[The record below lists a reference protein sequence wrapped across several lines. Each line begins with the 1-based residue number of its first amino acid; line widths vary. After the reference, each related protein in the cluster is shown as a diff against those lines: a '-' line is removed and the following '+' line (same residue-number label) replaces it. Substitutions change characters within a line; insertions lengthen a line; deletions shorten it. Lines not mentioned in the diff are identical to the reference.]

1 MDYLRTTEAKIGID
15 LDRPLREQD
24 PLDRLNDVA
33 NKKRKHVDDIHDF
46 FRANKRLKT
55 LVQYKDHPAG
65 IVLDEPVLCMILYN
79 SYHRHDFITIEDFRD
94 FPNIMLYTVQEIF
107 FRLHQGPGLDN
118 HARTLSSLLLVEI
131 DKGNLNPLKQIR
143 VIEQLRQQNTIFEGH
158 MSKQCT
164 KPKRKRDDS
173 WFKDKVL
180 LVQAQSSGQMLHEEE
195 LAFLA
200 DPGIP
205 ETQATRTVISHNAAY
220 QADDLDAY
228 DSDCDEL
235 NSAKIALMVNLSH
248 YGSDALTEVPNP
260 DNALIINQGVQ
271 YAEIDRLK
279 HALSKQL
286 REKESL
292 LKTVSVLKGDF
303 KKEEYRNMDR
313 EIALEKKIQHLDN
326 IVYKRDQSAQ
336 TVHMLTKPKF
346 FYDRSTKQAIGYQNT
361 YYLKKGSAVE
371 PKLNDA
377 FWNQNFVNSTN
388 PSPSCTPS
396 KVEVPKE
403 LPKVSLVN
411 TSLKKLKYHLAD
423 SDKVVKERTTT
434 TAITEGTWGIKLLS
448 GNVNVDKVKMD
459 MDEIETLNIELEHKN
474 DLRKLKGKA
483 LVNDAV
489 TKDTSDPEMI
499 KMDME
504 PITPKLLNK
513 RTARSAYIKHTQEEV
528 AVLRDLVKHIKANY
542 PPDPKLESAFR
553 YTKLIQELLTN
564 ISRTCPSINTV
575 GEKSMAVTTKNKDKR
590 VRSTEP
596 ITSSGNTNIKP
607 YLSSNLV
614 SNKPVLSSAGVRPST
629 SASGS

>member
-1 MDYLRTTEAKIGID
+1 K
-15 LDRPLREQD
+15 
-24 PLDRLNDVA
+24 
-33 NKKRKHVDDIHDF
+33 
-46 FRANKRLKT
+46 
-55 LVQYKDHPAG
+55 
-65 IVLDEPVLCMILYN
+65 LY
-79 SYHRHDFITIEDFRD
+79 D
-94 FPNIMLYTVQEIF
+94 
-107 FRLHQGPGLDN
+107 
-118 HARTLSSLLLVEI
+118 
-131 DKGNLNPLKQIR
+131 GN
-143 VIEQLRQQNTIFEGH
+143 V
-158 MSKQCT
+158 
-164 KPKRKRDDS
+164 
-173 WFKDKVL
+173 V
-180 LVQAQSSGQMLHEEE
+180 
-195 LAFLA
+195 
-200 DPGIP
+200 
-205 ETQATRTVISHNAAY
+205 
-220 QADDLDAY
+220 
-228 DSDCDEL
+228 
-235 NSAKIALMVNLSH
+235 
-248 YGSDALTEVPNP
+248 
-260 DNALIINQGVQ
+260 
-271 YAEIDRLK
+271 
-279 HALSKQL
+279 
-286 REKESL
+286 
-292 LKTVSVLKGDF
+292 
-303 KKEEYRNMDR
+303 
-313 EIALEKKIQHLDN
+313 
-326 IVYKRDQSAQ
+326 
-336 TVHMLTKPKF
+336 
-346 FYDRSTKQAIGYQNT
+346 QNT
-361 YYLKKGSAVE
+361 YTIEIPDSEETLLLAKESRSKMILKQQDPMVIEKKVNTK
-371 PKLNDA
+371 PIDY
-377 FWNQNFVNSTN
+377 NFVNSTN

-434 TAITEGTWGIKLLS
+434 TAITEGTWGFEHTRACFRYEIIPFVKALKEMFNTFDQDLLNELTEVQTVFLQMEQAVKQHRLESKTFELTRNLIRKFFKRDNSVSHQSAPNFDQYFELNELKAQSQEKDTVIKMLKERIKLLS

-459 MDEIETLNIELEHKN
+459 MDEIETLNIELEHKVSKLVAENEHLKQTYKQLYDSIKPAPLKN

-629 SASGS
+629 SASGSQPSGNTKKDKSLRPPCSNLKNKVEAHPRKVKYSLNNKYCVVELKGTASVQLSKPNTNSDLICAKCNGCMLSANHDLCVISR